1 MSEREFDIVLWGAS
15 GFTGRLVAQYLAHQR
30 RDLGGLRWALGGR
43 NEKKLA
49 EVRAELQA
57 PDLPLVLGDGEDADS
72 MRRLAERTK
81 VVCTTVG
88 PYARFGTPL
97 VEACAGIGTHY
108 CDLVGEVHWVR
119 RMIDRFEDVASDSG
133 ARIVPSCG
141 FDSIPSDLGVFYV
154 QRETRA
160 RHGAPSPH
168 VKGRVAGASGGA
180 SGGTIAS
187 ALHMLEEAAS
197 DTEVGRI
204 LTDPYALNPAGQRN
218 GPEQPDQNLPIYDDD
233 FEQWTAPFFM
243 AGVNTRVVRRSGA
256 LLGSQY
262 GEDFRYD
269 ESTLSGD
276 GPVGA
281 MRAAATSLGT
291 GLAMGAM
298 ALSPIRRLAG
308 PRLPQPGEGPS
319 ARQREEGYWDLRF
332 WAAPPRGVDAPPVRA
347 RLTGDRDP
355 GYGSTSKMLA
365 ESALCLA
372 TDELPSRVG
381 FLTPASAMGDALIP
395 RLEGHAGVGFE
406 ILPDEA

>member
-15 GFTGRLVAQYLAHQR
+15 GFTGKLVAEYLVHQR

-49 EVRAELQA
+49 DVRAELRA

-72 MRRLAERTK
+72 MRRLAERTT

-88 PYARFGTPL
+88 PYARYGTAL
-97 VEACAGIGTHY
+97 VEACARGGTHY
-108 CDLVGEVHWVR
+108 CDLTGEVYWVR
-119 RMIDRFEDVASDSG
+119 RMIDRFQDEATESG
-133 ARIVPSCG
+133 ARLVPSCG
-141 FDSIPSDLGVFYV
+141 FDSIPSDIGVYAV

-160 RHGAPSPH
+160 RHGAPSPY

-187 ALHMLEEAAS
+187 AMEMLDEAAR

-204 LTDPYALNPAGQRN
+204 LTDPYALNPAGQRK
-218 GPEQPDQNLPIYDDD
+218 GPEQPDQNLPIYDED

-256 LLGSQY
+256 LLGSLY

-276 GPVGA
+276 GPLGA
-281 MRAAATSLGT
+281 MRAAATSFGT

-298 ALSPIRRLAG
+298 ALGPVRRLVG

-319 ARQREEGYWDLRF
+319 AQQREEGYWDLRF
-332 WAAPPRGVDAPPVRA
+332 WAAPPRGVSAPAVRA

-372 TDELPSRVG
+372 TDELPSRAG

-395 RLEGHAGVGFE
+395 RLEAHAGIGLE
-406 ILPDEA
+406 ILPDEI